1 MRPQPRRS
9 ASKGSR
15 SQISTRAGNAAGTQG
30 NRISL
35 SAIILFVKTLAAI
48 PLLLAALAACGG
60 GDASEPSSSPTPKS
74 QVRVIPAKVSVATP
88 SPTPAP
94 SPEPEAT
101 PVYQHHVE
109 GPAASAE
116 EPQPEAADP
125 APPPQPAA
133 PLVEIL
139 HPPPYTVFIDAGHG
153 GLDSGAANQ
162 GLQEKNVNVDVATRL
177 APLLS
182 SAGYNVVL
190 SRWGDY
196 TLSPFAANTY
206 ENRRDE
212 IQARVDVANQVRA
225 DILVSI
231 HFNGGPKSASGLEI
245 YYNPDRSFGHYN
257 WTLADLTRQGLINH
271 IRGAGYQVP
280 DRGVKNDA
288 GVCCN
293 PANPHSWILGT
304 NDGFRTSTMPGI
316 IGEAMFLSNDGEAQ
330 QLWRPE
336 MRQAIADGYKA
347 GIDAYFAW
355 ILPQVPA
362 PTPVPTPEPT
372 PPPTPAPTP
381 SPGPTPTP
389 PPPTATPTTPPTSTP
404 VPTASPRRRLRGV
417 IRGLNVG

>member
-1 MRPQPRRS
+1 
-9 ASKGSR
+9 
-15 SQISTRAGNAAGTQG
+15 
-30 NRISL
+30 
-35 SAIILFVKTLAAI
+35 VKTLAAI
-48 PLLLAALAACGG
+48 FLLVAVFAACGG
-60 GDASEPSSSPTPKS
+60 DDASEPSSSPTPKS

-88 SPTPAP
+88 SPAPTPTPAP
-94 SPEPEAT
+94 EEI
-101 PVYQHHVE
+101 PVYEHHVE
-109 GPAASAE
+109 GPA
-116 EPQPEAADP
+116 PQARAAAPRPAAANP

-133 PLVEIL
+133 PLVELL
-139 HPPPYTVFIDAGHG
+139 HTPPYTVFIDAGHG

-162 GLQEKNVNVDVATRL
+162 GLMEKNVNVDVATRL

-182 SAGYNVVL
+182 GAGYNVVL

-196 TLSPFAANTY
+196 TLSPFPANTY

-231 HFNGGPKSASGLEI
+231 HFNGGPKSARGLEI

-304 NDGFRTSTMPGI
+304 NDGFRPSMMPGI

-362 PTPVPTPEPT
+362 PTPAPTPVPTPVPTPEPT
-372 PPPTPAPTP
+372 PVATPTA
-381 SPGPTPTP
+381 GPTPTP
-389 PPPTATPTTPPTSTP
+389 PPPTATPTAPPTSTP
-404 VPTASPRRRLRGV
+404 APTASPRRRPRVRSAEAKGG
-417 IRGLNVG
+417 IAAT

>member
-1 MRPQPRRS
+1 M
-9 ASKGSR
+9 
-15 SQISTRAGNAAGTQG
+15 
-30 NRISL
+30 
-35 SAIILFVKTLAAI
+35 KTLAAI
-48 PLLLAALAACGG
+48 SLLVAVFAACGG
-60 GDASEPSSSPTPKS
+60 DDASEPSSSPTPKS

-88 SPTPAP
+88 SPAPTPT
-94 SPEPEAT
+94 PEPEET

-109 GPAASAE
+109 GPA
-116 EPQPEAADP
+116 PQARAAAPRPAPANP

-133 PLVEIL
+133 PLVELL

-196 TLSPFAANTY
+196 TLSPFPANTY

-231 HFNGGPKSASGLEI
+231 HFNGGPKSARGLEI

-257 WTLADLTRQGLINH
+257 WTLADLTRQGLVNH

-304 NDGFRTSTMPGI
+304 NNGFRPSMMPGI
-316 IGEAMFLSNDGEAQ
+316 IGEAMFLSNDLEAQ

-355 ILPQVPA
+355 ILPQVPVPTPA

-372 PPPTPAPTP
+372 LPPTPAPTP

-389 PPPTATPTTPPTSTP
+389 LPPTGTPTTPPTSTP
-404 VPTASPRRRLRGV
+404 VPTASPRRRLRSV
-417 IRGLNVG
+417 IRGLNAG